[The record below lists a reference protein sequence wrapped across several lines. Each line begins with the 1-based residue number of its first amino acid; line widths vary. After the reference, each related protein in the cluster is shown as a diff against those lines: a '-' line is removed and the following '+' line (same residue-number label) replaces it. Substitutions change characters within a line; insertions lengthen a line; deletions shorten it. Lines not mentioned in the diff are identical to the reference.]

1 MSNSTENN
9 KLTDYEKLEYTSL
22 RTELIHHDRVCF
34 NIISLLLGASTAIYG
49 LVVKENLFPLLII
62 LSVIWFVGFLYIVE
76 KRANIRRI
84 SFYIEQKF
92 EKDEENNKDYWER
105 WTRQDR
111 HPEQKPKANGSKTT
125 PGTETTSGTNKK
137 KNIQLQLPTVS
148 PLRWIEFP
156 LLIITNFVNIIWLS
170 LVYEKSS
177 LIMSNQQMK
186 NFAQWIISDSSFCGF
201 KPVSIIVLFL
211 LIIMLVI
218 SCYLTFKYYSSKDEA
233 YKELDST
240 PN

>member
-1 MSNSTENN
+1 MYDLSEY
-9 KLTDYEKLEYTSL
+9 DKLEYNSL
-22 RTELIHHDRVCF
+22 RKELIHHDRICF

-92 EKDEENNKDYWER
+92 EKEQKNNKDYWER
-105 WTRQDR
+105 WTRQNR
-111 HPEQKPKANGSKTT
+111 HPKQKPQANIYMTASDTD
-125 PGTETTSGTNKK
+125 KK
-137 KNIQLQLPTVS
+137 KDIQLQLPTVS
-148 PLRWIEFP
+148 PLKWIEFP
-156 LLIITNFVNIIWLS
+156 LLIIINLVNIIWLG

-177 LIMSNQQMK
+177 LIMSSQQMK
-186 NFAQWIISDSSFCGF
+186 KFAQWIISDSSLYGF

-218 SCYLTFKYYSSKDEA
+218 SCYLTFQYYVSKDEA
-233 YKELDST
+233 YQKIDNT
-240 PN
+240 KTQ